1 MAVWLQIKV
10 PWLWATVHVLT
21 PALSVTQQ
29 RRCSCSCRLWRC
41 MSVMPLP
48 SPLHNSDELVVNC
61 VAVMGQS
68 FIVYLLQCLL
78 LGRIRRE
85 IAGLLQQQGITA
97 SIYAAFLDW
106 KRFFGKKFVL
116 GDPVYQKKLK
126 RWINL
131 SFFQRPMI
139 N

>member
-10 PWLWATVHVLT
+10 PWPWATVHVLT

-29 RRCSCSCRLWRC
+29 RRCSCRLWRC

-48 SPLHNSDELVVNC
+48 LPLHNSDELVVNC